1 MVGFEEL
8 ADALVDL
15 MKTVDLPNGKP
26 AFTSVKKR
34 VRQPITGER
43 VAYIDLDIVPE
54 YKEVLR
60 DSVAFMKVKVILTLA
75 VRDLNEDETSSY
87 LLVDRTLN
95 VLRKNKTL
103 NGLVKQS
110 GLTPPYINFNET
122 STGKKYY
129 VGQIHLAYYLQR

>member
-8 ADALVDL
+8 ANALVDL
-15 MKTVDLPNGKP
+15 LKTVDLPNGKP

-34 VRQPITGER
+34 VRPTLTGER
-43 VAYIDLDIVPE
+43 IAYIDLDIVPE

-75 VRDLNEDETSSY
+75 VRDVNEDETSSY

-95 VLRKNKTL
+95 VLRRNKTL